1 MQYSAWLR
9 QLEQGQVAP
18 VVLLNGP
25 DTFLVEEA
33 VGRLTRVVCPDP
45 ALLAMSREVLEARD
59 VGAEGIVRA
68 AETLPWGAPRR
79 LVIVRGVEALGPRQ
93 AEPLIEYLRAP
104 NPSTVLALSVLL
116 PIVGSHWIAK
126 AVSAASP
133 ALSPTLSPALSPAL
147 SVVELP
153 QLTGRALATW
163 LRAHAS
169 AEGFEL
175 SDEAAQLLITLVGD
189 DPAALAGEVVKA
201 AIGGGAD
208 NRRVG
213 VAEVRAV
220 VGEHRMR
227 EVFELT
233 RAVEQ
238 KDVGLALPLLE
249 RLLAGGEEPMRI
261 LAILSG
267 QARRPPSLTA
277 SVRLARCWQAERRL
291 KLGGP
296 PRPEL
301 VLLVADLCR
310 A

>member
-1 MQYSAWLR
+1 VQYSAWLR

-33 VGRLTRVVCPDP
+33 VGRLTRVVCPDR

-93 AEPLIEYLRAP
+93 AEPFSEYFRAP

-116 PIVGSHWIAK
+116 PIAGSHWIAK
-126 AVSAASP
+126 AVSVASP
-133 ALSPTLSPALSPAL
+133 ATF

-153 QLTGRALATW
+153 LLTGRALATW
-163 LRAHAS
+163 LRGHAS

>member
-1 MQYSAWLR
+1 M
-9 QLEQGQVAP
+9 G
-18 VVLLNGP
+18 
-25 DTFLVEEA
+25 
-33 VGRLTRVVCPDP
+33 
-45 ALLAMSREVLEARD
+45 REVLETRD

-79 LVIVRGVEALGPRQ
+79 LVIARGVEALGPRQ

-104 NPSTVLALSVLL
+104 NPSTVLALSVLV
-116 PIVGSHWIAK
+116 PIAGSHWLAK
-126 AVSAASP
+126 AVSAA
-133 ALSPTLSPALSPAL
+133 

-153 QLTGRALATW
+153 QLTGRPLVTW
-163 LRAHAS
+163 LRARAS
-169 AEGFEL
+169 GEGVEL

-201 AIGGGAD
+201 AIGGGAA
-208 NRRVG
+208 NHRVG

-220 VGEHRMR
+220 VGEHRTR

-233 RAVEQ
+233 RAIEQ
-238 KDVGLALPLLE
+238 KDAAAALPLLE
-249 RLLAGGEEPMRI
+249 RLLAGGEEPLRI

-267 QARRPPSLTA
+267 QARRQAARAVPA
-277 SVRLARCWQAERRL
+277 RLARCWEAERRL

>member
-1 MQYSAWLR
+1 VQYSAWLR

-104 NPSTVLALSVLL
+104 NPSTVLALSVFL

-126 AVSAASP
+126 AVSVASP
-133 ALSPTLSPALSPAL
+133 TL

-153 QLTGRALATW
+153 QLMGRALATW
-163 LRAHAS
+163 LRGHAS

-238 KDVGLALPLLE
+238 KDVRLALPLLE

-267 QARRPPSLTA
+267 QARRPPFLTA
-277 SVRLARCWQAERRL
+277 SARLARCWQAERRL